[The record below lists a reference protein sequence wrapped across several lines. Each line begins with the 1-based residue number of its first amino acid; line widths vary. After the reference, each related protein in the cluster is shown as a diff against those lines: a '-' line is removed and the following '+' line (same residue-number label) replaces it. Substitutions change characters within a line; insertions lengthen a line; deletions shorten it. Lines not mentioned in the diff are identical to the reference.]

1 MSTNSLIGIMDND
14 SLLNCRA
21 IYCHWNGYPENV
33 GAILNGHY
41 KDLEKVEE
49 LLKLGTLV
57 SLSENI
63 SSCDTFGEKERINK
77 HNFAVPN
84 GVVEYWATVEWV
96 YLFNPNTLKW
106 HTYKVVGIGEE
117 EKTIEERFID
127 YAPLIEEAVNNYI
140 MSRPK

>member
-1 MSTNSLIGIMDND
+1 MDND
-14 SLLNCRA
+14 SLIDCRA
-21 IYCHWNGYPENV
+21 IYCHWDGYPKNV
-33 GAILNGHY
+33 GTILNGHY
-41 KDLEKVEE
+41 KDLAKVEE

-63 SSCDTFGEKERINK
+63 SSCDTFGETDRVNK
-77 HNFAVPN
+77 HNFTIPN

-106 HTYKVVGIGEE
+106 HTYKVLGVGE

-127 YAPLIEEAVNNYI
+127 YFPLIEDAINNHI
-140 MSRPK
+140 MTRPK